1 MTKFDDEQE
10 PIRGVQDKRVVH
22 PPQSQVQKSCHDVL
36 FAVAFLIAFGFT
48 VAIAVSYG
56 QDVLTYSVDS
66 QDGSQDGSQDDLAD
80 IGDLIRQ
87 KHAKYHYAMRIC
99 GAIAGGAL
107 LASLIWT
114 LAMLFVGKMLIWFSV
129 IAVCAISVA
138 TGFLSSNALY
148 QSGDSF
154 YWWPA
159 AVATLFALLVLAY
172 VCCIRSRIAFAS
184 ANLQIACQAVLSYPV
199 ILITALVFTVLQIIW
214 GLVWILATY
223 AAVNHGEYIGEGEE
237 YGAGKKF
244 WILVGMLLVF
254 FWANFV
260 LRNIVTVATAGTVS
274 SWWHHAT
281 RDRVPLTST
290 KALCRALTLSFGSIC
305 FGSLVVSIIETI
317 HFLLSSLQKLLAEQ
331 GNAIAV
337 CLVGCIDGCV
347 SAIERWVEYFNRFAY
362 AYVGI
367 YGYGFVTSGKH
378 VFDLFASKGWTAIT
392 NDSLIVNVLLFG
404 KIAIGFLGGA
414 AGLAAVA
421 YGNPQW
427 TVNVSNP
434 EVALGLSGFLVGYSI
449 ANVIM
454 TVIDGAVATV
464 FILFAEDPHSLVFSH
479 PEAHEHLHATWREI
493 YPNEFEHVHHGDQGY
508 GTV

>member
-1 MTKFDDEQE
+1 MSKYDDEKE
-10 PIRGVQDKRVVH
+10 LIRGVQDKRVVH
-22 PPQSQVQKSCHDVL
+22 PPQSHVQKSCHDVL
-36 FAVAFLIAFGFT
+36 FAALFLIAFGFT
-48 VAIAVSYG
+48 IAIAASYG
-56 QDVLTYSVDS
+56 QDVLTLSDN
-66 QDGSQDGSQDDLAD
+66 QDDIES
-80 IGDLIRQ
+80 IGDLIKQ
-87 KHAKYHYAMRIC
+87 KHAKYKYALHIS

-129 IAVCAISVA
+129 IAVCTISVG
-138 TGFLSSNALY
+138 TGLASSNFLY

-159 AVATLFALLVLAY
+159 AVATLFAALVLTY

-184 ANLQIACQAVLSYPV
+184 ANLQIACKAVLSYPV
-199 ILITALVFTVLQIIW
+199 ILLTATFFTVLQIVW
-214 GLVWILATY
+214 ALVWILAAY
-223 AAVNHGEYIGEGEE
+223 AAVNHGEYIGEGQE
-237 YGAGKKF
+237 YGVGKKF
-244 WILVGMLLVF
+244 GILVGMLLIF

-290 KALCRALTLSFGSIC
+290 KALIRALTLSFGSIC

-317 HFLLSSLQKLLAEQ
+317 HFILGSLQKALAQQ

-337 CLVGCIDGCV
+337 CLVGCINSIV
-347 SAIERWVEYFNRFAY
+347 LSIERWVKYFNRFAY

-367 YGYGFVTSGKH
+367 YGYGFVTSGKR

-404 KIAIGFLGGA
+404 KIAIGFLGAA
-414 AGLAAVA
+414 AGWATVA

-427 TVNVSNP
+427 TINVSNP
-434 EVALGLSGFLVGYSI
+434 EVALGLSGFLIGYSI

-464 FILFAEDPHSLVFSH
+464 FILFAEDPHSLEFSH
-479 PEAHEHLHATWREI
+479 PEAHEHLHSTWREI
-493 YPNEFEHVHHGDQGY
+493 YPNEFEHVHRSTDHGY